1 MRRLHCTRRALA
13 MLGGLIC
20 TATSIVTIAPTAFAS
35 PLPAPGTGDVPVPL
49 GPVNTLLVG
58 GLTGWQVVL
67 IAIGSALL
75 GAATALI
82 VGRAW
87 IRGRAALSAS

>member
-20 TATSIVTIAPTAFAS
+20 TAVSIVTIAPTAFAS

-49 GPVNTLLVG
+49 GPINTLVV
-58 GLTGWQVVL
+58 GLTDWQVTL
-67 IAIGSALL
+67 IAIGSAIL
-75 GAATALI
+75 GALTALI
-82 VGRAW
+82 AGRAW
-87 IRGRAALSAS
+87 IRGRAALSTS